1 MFEEYIENGA
11 FDLKEFEEDLFDRY
25 YGDHLFDYDT
35 SRYPDLDYENAW
47 WTWVWNSLFEQAIR
61 ERLEEEGYRSSDG
74 HARGQFVWIREFDL
88 LMVRPGSDTV
98 PDATL
103 SFNRLEI
110 DDIEFA
116 TGVVCDGLFYP
127 CKTARKV
134 IV

>member
-1 MFEEYIENGA
+1 MLEEYIENGA
-11 FDLKEFEEDLFDRY
+11 FDLKEFEDDLFDRY
-25 YGDHLFDYDT
+25 YEDHLFDYDT
-35 SRYPDLDYENAW
+35 SRYPDLDYENAR
-47 WTWVWNSLFEQAIR
+47 WTWEWNSLFEEAVR
-61 ERLEEEGYRSSDG
+61 EQLEDADYRASDG

-88 LMVRPGSDTV
+88 LMVRPGGDVV
-98 PDATL
+98 PDATF

-127 CKTARKV
+127 CKTAGKV